1 MLSKLKELLHDLISA
16 IKNLFQFHNKPNYK
30 ELYLKECMLRK
41 ELEDNHRAFCG
52 QMDAVMKESK
62 ERYSV
67 YKVKDHNK
75 EF

>member
-1 MLSKLKELLHDLISA
+1 MLNS
-16 IKNLFQFHNKPNYK
+16 IKNTIKKVLPFQTKPNYK
-30 ELYLKECMLRK
+30 SLYENEKRLRN
-41 ELEDNHRAFCG
+41 ELEENHKAFCG

-67 YKVKDHNK
+67 YKVRDHNK